1 MGNATEKQTRKKLVA
16 GNWKMNGS
24 FDANEA
30 LILGFLAEVDEQV
43 DVSVFCP
50 FPYLSQVAKLL
61 QDQRVAHG
69 AQDVSSKASGA
80 YTGEVSVAML
90 NEFAVT
96 QVLVGHS
103 ERRQYHAESSIT
115 VAEKAV
121 TAIAGGITPI
131 VCVGE
136 TLAER
141 EAGQVEA
148 VIASQLDPVVEH
160 CAKFVE
166 NGAWNLVIAYEPV
179 WAIGTG
185 KVASAQIAQDM
196 HRAIRL
202 QLAEFDED
210 VASHVGILYGGSVTK
225 SNARDLLQQTD
236 IDGLLVGGASLDPGH
251 FVAICEQ
258 ASELA
263 EIDD

>member
-80 YTGEVSVAML
+80 YTGEVSVGML
-90 NEFAVT
+90 KEFDVA

-103 ERRQYHAESSIT
+103 ERRQILGERDDILSRKFAAAQSCGL
-115 VAEKAV
+115 VPV
-121 TAIAGGITPI
+121 L
-131 VCVGE
+131 CVGE
-136 TLAER
+136 TLE
-141 EAGQVEA
+141 
-148 VIASQLDPVVEH
+148 QLSP
-160 CAKFVE
+160 
-166 NGAWNLVIAYEPV
+166 
-179 WAIGTG
+179 
-185 KVASAQIAQDM
+185 
-196 HRAIRL
+196 
-202 QLAEFDED
+202 
-210 VASHVGILYGGSVTK
+210 
-225 SNARDLLQQTD
+225 
-236 IDGLLVGGASLDPGH
+236 
-251 FVAICEQ
+251 Q
-258 ASELA
+258 A
-263 EIDD
+263 

>member
-1 MGNATEKQTRKKLVA
+1 MGNTTEKQARKKLVA

-30 LILGFLAEVDEQV
+30 LILGFLPEVDDQV

-50 FPYLSQVAKLL
+50 FPYLSQVARLL
-61 QDQRVAHG
+61 EGQGVAHG

-80 YTGEVSVAML
+80 FTGEVSVDML
-90 NEFAVT
+90 KEFGVM

-103 ERRQYHAESSIT
+103 ERRQYHAESSVA

-121 TAIAGGITPI
+121 AALAGSVTPI

-148 VIASQLDPVVEH
+148 VIASQLDPVIEL
-160 CAKFVE
+160 CARYVE

-185 KVASAQIAQDM
+185 VTASPEQAQEVHAMIRQRLRAMLGAEVAQST
-196 HRAIRL
+196 R
-202 QLAEFDED
+202 
-210 VASHVGILYGGSVTK
+210 ILYGGSVK
-225 SNARDLLQQTD
+225 PANASEIFSKVD
-236 IDGLLVGGASLDPGH
+236 IDGGLIGGAALSSTDFSGIIR
-251 FVAICEQ
+251 A
-258 ASELA
+258 ARG
-263 EIDD
+263 

>member
-1 MGNATEKQTRKKLVA
+1 MSESTKAPVRKKLVA

-24 FDANEA
+24 FDANEG
-30 LILGFLAEVDEQV
+30 LILGFLAEVNPQV

-50 FPYLSQVAKLL
+50 FPYLAQVGKLLEGQQVAF
-61 QDQRVAHG
+61 G

-103 ERRQYHAESSIT
+103 ERRQYHAESSVA
-115 VAEKAV
+115 VAEKAAA
-121 TAIAGGITPI
+121 AISGGITPI

-148 VIASQLDPVVEH
+148 VIASQLDPVVER
-160 CAKFVE
+160 CAKFVQ
-166 NGAWNLVIAYEPV
+166 NGAWNLAIAYEPV

-185 KVASAQIAQDM
+185 VTASPEQAQEVHAMIRARLNAMLGPEVAQST
-196 HRAIRL
+196 R
-202 QLAEFDED
+202 
-210 VASHVGILYGGSVTK
+210 ILYGGSVK
-225 SNARDLLQQTD
+225 PGNASEIFAKED
-236 IDGLLVGGASLDPGH
+236 IDGGLIGGAALS
-251 FVAICEQ
+251 
-258 ASELA
+258 S
-263 EIDD
+263 DDFSGIIRAARG

>member
-1 MGNATEKQTRKKLVA
+1 MGNTTDKQARKKLVA

-24 FDANEA
+24 FDSNEA
-30 LILGFLAEVDEQV
+30 LILGFLPEVDDQV

-50 FPYLSQVAKLL
+50 FPYLAQVAKLL
-61 QDQRVAHG
+61 QDQGVAHG

-80 YTGEVSVAML
+80 YTGQVSVGML
-90 NEFAVT
+90 KEFEVT

-103 ERRQYHAESSIT
+103 ERRQYHAECSIT

-121 TAIAGGITPI
+121 AAIAGGITPI

-148 VIASQLDPVVEH
+148 VIASQLDPVIEL
-160 CAKFVE
+160 CSKFVE
-166 NGAWNLVIAYEPV
+166 NGMWNLVIAYEPV

-185 KVASAQIAQDM
+185 VTASPDQAQEVHAM
-196 HRAIRL
+196 TRNRL
-202 QLAEFDED
+202 QAMLGTE
-210 VASHVGILYGGSVTK
+210 VAQSTRILYGGSVK
-225 SNARDLLQQTD
+225 PGNASEIFSKVD
-236 IDGLLVGGASLDPGH
+236 IDGGLIGGAALS
-251 FVAICEQ
+251 
-258 ASELA
+258 S
-263 EIDD
+263 DDFSGIIRAARG

>member
-1 MGNATEKQTRKKLVA
+1 MGNTTDKQARKKLVA

-30 LILGFLAEVDEQV
+30 LILGFLPEVDNQV

-50 FPYLSQVAKLL
+50 FPYLAQVAKLL
-61 QDQRVAHG
+61 QDQGVAHG

-80 YTGEVSVAML
+80 YTGEVSVGML
-90 NEFAVT
+90 KEFDVA

-121 TAIAGGITPI
+121 AAIAGGITPI

-148 VIASQLDPVVEH
+148 VIASQLDPVIEL
-160 CAKFVE
+160 CSKFVE
-166 NGAWNLVIAYEPV
+166 SGMWNLVIAYEPV

-185 KVASAQIAQDM
+185 VTASPDQAQEVHAMI
-196 HRAIRL
+196 RNRL
-202 QLAEFDED
+202 QAMLGTD
-210 VASHVGILYGGSVTK
+210 VAQSTRILYGGSVK
-225 SNARDLLQQTD
+225 PGNASEIFSKVD
-236 IDGLLVGGASLDPGH
+236 IDGGLIGGAALS
-251 FVAICEQ
+251 
-258 ASELA
+258 S
-263 EIDD
+263 DDFSGIIRAARG